1 MSRLKDA
8 LCDLDRF
15 LARWG
20 WLPIHLINIFMV
32 VFFMVFGMGFEIYY
46 AIVQLIDSIDTFHVF
61 AKCTPVADVIVFSAA
76 AYVCQLLS
84 SCISR
89 EFDNAACTWKFAAL
103 LSSWWTACGWCM

>member
-1 MSRLKDA
+1 MTLSCSSTEPCFNKLYLPQRLQLWLCMSRLKDA

-61 AKCTPVADVIVFSAA
+61 AKCTPVA
-76 AYVCQLLS
+76 
-84 SCISR
+84 
-89 EFDNAACTWKFAAL
+89 
-103 LSSWWTACGWCM
+103 G